1 MWLIAPSQP
10 MMQMEIHLG
19 LQLQMAQIG
28 LPCQVRQ
35 SPIVTTLRFQDN
47 FAIAARLWLNQ
58 DENLLDDDEWQHALR
73 LDILVR

>member
-1 MWLIAPSQP
+1 MWLIALSQLI
-10 MMQMEIHLG
+10 MEMEIHLG

-35 SPIVTTLRFQDN
+35 GPIVINLRFQDN
-47 FAIAARLWLNQ
+47 FAIAVCLWLIQ